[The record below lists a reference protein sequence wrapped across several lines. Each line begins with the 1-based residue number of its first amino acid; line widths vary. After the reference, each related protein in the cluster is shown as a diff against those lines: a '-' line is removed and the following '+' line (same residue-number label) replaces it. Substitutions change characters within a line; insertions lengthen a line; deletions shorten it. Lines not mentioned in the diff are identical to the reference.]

1 MIKIIN
7 TIGSQETDQ
16 EENQGVEDS
25 FPDFDE
31 LFVRA
36 KLSISIND
44 ASEEEMIVV
53 NELKEIYDLGEKA
66 KWIIF

>member
-25 FPDFDE
+25 FLDFDE
-31 LFVRA
+31 LFARA

-44 ASEEEMIVV
+44 ASEEE
-53 NELKEIYDLGEKA
+53 
-66 KWIIF
+66 